1 MDTILICD
9 DDKDIVAALEIYLQ
23 SEGFQTRACYNGI
36 EAIDAIR
43 EGGISLI
50 LMDVMMPLM
59 DGIKATLAIRAK
71 HNVPIL
77 MLTAKSEGTD
87 KVLGLNIG
95 ADDYITKPFD
105 PIELIARVKAHL
117 RRFQRLGSAPITP
130 EIIRVGDIE
139 IHDEKRKVTVFSEE
153 VSLTPTEY
161 QILKLL
167 MMNQGKVYSSSDIYE
182 QLKGDGFG
190 SENTVA
196 VHIRHLREKIEIDPA
211 NPRWIKVVWGQG
223 YKLEEK

>member
-9 DDKDIVAALEIYLQ
+9 DDRDIVAALEIYLQ
-23 SEGFQTRACYNGI
+23 SEGYLTRACYNGL

-43 EGGISLI
+43 QGGISLI

-59 DGIKATLAIRAK
+59 DGIKATLAIRQQ

-77 MLTAKSEGTD
+77 MLTAKGEATD

-117 RRFQRLGSAPITP
+117 RRFQRLGAAVSVP
-130 EIIRVGDIE
+130 EVLRVGDIE
-139 IHDEKRKVTVFSEE
+139 LFDEKKKVTVFAEE

-161 QILKLL
+161 QILRLL
-167 MMNQGKVYSSSDIYE
+167 MMNLGKVYSSAEIYE